1 MKKILISLFVIVGMT
16 SLQANA
22 FTWDWASALKFWDR
36 ATEAQT
42 AEAQTTKTLADI
54 QNQMTTVD
62 KSVQD
67 AFINI
72 VSELSTRKEV
82 KNVKSELKSNSANFT
97 NVISNYTT
105 KLASNRDNFVKTVNN
120 LSNKEKTALA
130 NNIAVLSESAQQYL
144 LLATDGVKTA
154 TNTLKTT
161 QKLSEFAT
169 TVTNI
174 NNTANQL
181 KNRAAT
187 VINLANQAKT
197 ITQTAGLTVQ

>member
-1 MKKILISLFVIVGMT
+1 MKKILVSLFVIVGMT

-22 FTWDWASALKFWDR
+22 FSWDWASVLKFWDR

-42 AEAQTTKTLADI
+42 AEVQTTKTLADI
-54 QNQMTTVD
+54 QNQMTTID

-67 AFINI
+67 AFVDI
-72 VSELSTRKEV
+72 VSELSSWKETRDI
-82 KNVKSELKSNSANFT
+82 KSELKKNNTNFMNT
-97 NVISNYTT
+97 ISNYTT
-105 KLASNRDNFVKTVNN
+105 KIANDRDNFIKKINK
-120 LSNKEKTALA
+120 LSAKEKTALI
-130 NNIAVLSESAQQYL
+130 NDIAVLSESTQQYL

-169 TVTNI
+169 TVSNI

-197 ITQTAGLTVQ
+197 IAQAAGLTVQ

>member
-97 NVISNYTT
+97 NIISNYTT
-105 KLASNRDNFVKTVNN
+105 KLASNRDNFVKKVNS

-130 NNIAVLSESAQQYL
+130 NNIAILAESTQQYL

-154 TNTLKTT
+154 TNTLKAT

-181 KNRAAT
+181 RNRAAT
-187 VINLANQAKT
+187 VINFVNQAKA
-197 ITQTAGLTVQ
+197 IAQTAGVAVQ